1 MNWDCFHEHVLHII
15 FAWPERQRGVGR
27 MQTSPM
33 PDCQE
38 GAQGILLQSSLQ
50 TDCQEG
56 WGCQEGAQ
64 GDQEGREIYEIKDS
78 SKHPEF
84 MGIIAI
90 LDDSQIFSAMAMAM
104 TIYGTLCVLVFEGVP
119 YFTVTIPH

>member
-1 MNWDCFHEHVLHII
+1 
-15 FAWPERQRGVGR
+15 